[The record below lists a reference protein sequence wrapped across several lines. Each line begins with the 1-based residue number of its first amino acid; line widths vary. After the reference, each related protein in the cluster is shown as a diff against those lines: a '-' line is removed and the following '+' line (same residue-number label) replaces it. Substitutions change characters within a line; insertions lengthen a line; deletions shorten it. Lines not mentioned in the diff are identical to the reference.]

1 MASENVELNDMP
13 IANFEELEF
22 VIFCIENMAISL
34 KISAERVYKAFT
46 QDSNIL
52 SGYIVPCYDVL
63 HSQGKEYIIEDLKR
77 VMKSKG
83 VCL

>member
-34 KISAERVYKAFT
+34 KISAERVYKSFT
-46 QDSNIL
+46 QDSKVHT
-52 SGYIVPCYDVL
+52 G
-63 HSQGKEYIIEDLKR
+63 
-77 VMKSKG
+77 
-83 VCL
+83 